1 MLNNSELKSENKE
14 INMQNNSSLSL
25 MDKIISD
32 IKSNN
37 TNNNE
42 SVLKMLN
49 ISINKQDE
57 SDGILKIL
65 SVAIFHKN
73 IEIVKLIIKDYS
85 TSIKNKT
92 SFNPIFLYNAILP
105 KDSKNNIN
113 ESKDN
118 IRDVICPYP
127 IMAGIGGDIKIFQ
140 YLLKEDLINSGNINS
155 PGFIG
160 LTKQNKKVFHSNI
173 IGACAYYGNSDLLSY
188 ILKKYN
194 DLTINCYTTENEYY
208 NFTPV
213 FLAII
218 GLSSD
223 KQSKTILQI
232 LHKYKA
238 RFDSKDSNGN
248 NIIHITIEEKKIL
261 CLEYLLDELDN
272 SSKLLNEE
280 NYQKEKPYSLAQK
293 SENEKIIEILDFYIK
308 NNKDKFKNDNE
319 KEHNK
324 IFNLDML
331 NTYNYNNFSDYDSN
345 KFDEDINSNNEI
357 NIENNNYKEEEKEEI
372 KIEKKEIKREKS
384 KEEEKEEE
392 KKEDIEEE
400 KEEEKKE
407 EIEEEKEEE
416 KEEKEEKENI
426 DNHEDIEIEADKF
439 NNHKKNDFY
448 IQNKNNTYNKYL
460 YDKSHNKYIHNINN
474 IRYKNNYRNNNK
486 IYSNDFNNNKKKY
499 MRNRIDQRNNNYN
512 DKYHYFKKERGGKA
526 IEIVDEKNESVKEE
540 ENTENETKKYNEE
553 YSNNKTEYCNDSNKD
568 NNIFFQKEYEESSY
582 GDENFLDEIDEKE
595 KVLKIEE
602 YKNLYKKYIELERK
616 VNNLEKE
623 KMELNKC
630 IQKIYLNNNNKNKK
644 EIPNNKEKINSL
656 LSLVNT
662 ELEKK
667 DKYIKELKNKTK
679 MADLTGINNFDK
691 DKLNE
696 YKDLYKNNLKII
708 NDILEQNEYN

>member
-32 IKSNN
+32 IKSNKS
-37 TNNNE
+37 NNNE

-73 IEIVKLIIKDYS
+73 IEIVVLIRKAYP
-85 TSIKNKT
+85 TSIMNKT
-92 SFNPIFLYNAILP
+92 LFNPIFLYNAILS
-105 KDSKNNIN
+105 KDSKNNVE

-118 IRDVICPYP
+118 IPDVICPFP
-127 IMAGIGGDIKIFQ
+127 IMAGIGGDIKIFEC
-140 YLLKEDLINSGNINS
+140 LSEENLINSGNINS

-261 CLEYLLDELDN
+261 CLEYLLELDN
-272 SSKLLNEE
+272 SSKLYNLLNEE

-293 SENEKIIEILDFYIK
+293 SENKKIIEILDFYIEK
-308 NNKDKFKNDNE
+308 YKDKSKNDNE
-319 KEHNK
+319 KEDNK

-357 NIENNNYKEEEKEEI
+357 NIKNNNYKEEEKEEEKEEI

-416 KEEKEEKENI
+416 KEEKENI

-439 NNHKKNDFY
+439 YNHKKNNLKLIYYFSN
-448 IQNKNNTYNKYL
+448 Q
-460 YDKSHNKYIHNINN
+460 SHN
-474 IRYKNNYRNNNK
+474 
-486 IYSNDFNNNKKKY
+486 
-499 MRNRIDQRNNNYN
+499 
-512 DKYHYFKKERGGKA
+512 
-526 IEIVDEKNESVKEE
+526 
-540 ENTENETKKYNEE
+540 
-553 YSNNKTEYCNDSNKD
+553 
-568 NNIFFQKEYEESSY
+568 
-582 GDENFLDEIDEKE
+582 
-595 KVLKIEE
+595 
-602 YKNLYKKYIELERK
+602 
-616 VNNLEKE
+616 
-623 KMELNKC
+623 
-630 IQKIYLNNNNKNKK
+630 
-644 EIPNNKEKINSL
+644 
-656 LSLVNT
+656 
-662 ELEKK
+662 
-667 DKYIKELKNKTK
+667 
-679 MADLTGINNFDK
+679 
-691 DKLNE
+691 
-696 YKDLYKNNLKII
+696 
-708 NDILEQNEYN
+708 

>member
-1 MLNNSELKSENKE
+1 MFNNSESKSENKE

-232 LHKYKA
+232 LHEYNA
-238 RFDSKDSNGN
+238 AFDSKDSNGN

-293 SENEKIIEILDFYIK
+293 SENEKIIELKMI
-308 NNKDKFKNDNE
+308 
-319 KEHNK
+319 
-324 IFNLDML
+324 M
-331 NTYNYNNFSDYDSN
+331 
-345 KFDEDINSNNEI
+345 
-357 NIENNNYKEEEKEEI
+357 
-372 KIEKKEIKREKS
+372 
-384 KEEEKEEE
+384 
-392 KKEDIEEE
+392 
-400 KEEEKKE
+400 
-407 EIEEEKEEE
+407 
-416 KEEKEEKENI
+416 
-426 DNHEDIEIEADKF
+426 
-439 NNHKKNDFY
+439 
-448 IQNKNNTYNKYL
+448 
-460 YDKSHNKYIHNINN
+460 
-474 IRYKNNYRNNNK
+474 
-486 IYSNDFNNNKKKY
+486 KKK
-499 MRNRIDQRNNNYN
+499 II
-512 DKYHYFKKERGGKA
+512 K
-526 IEIVDEKNESVKEE
+526 
-540 ENTENETKKYNEE
+540 
-553 YSNNKTEYCNDSNKD
+553 
-568 NNIFFQKEYEESSY
+568 
-582 GDENFLDEIDEKE
+582 FLI
-595 KVLKIEE
+595 
-602 YKNLYKKYIELERK
+602 
-616 VNNLEKE
+616 
-623 KMELNKC
+623 
-630 IQKIYLNNNNKNKK
+630 
-644 EIPNNKEKINSL
+644 
-656 LSLVNT
+656 
-662 ELEKK
+662 
-667 DKYIKELKNKTK
+667 
-679 MADLTGINNFDK
+679 
-691 DKLNE
+691 
-696 YKDLYKNNLKII
+696 
-708 NDILEQNEYN
+708 